1 MDLRITGQREA
12 RSGPATTRGNLSVTP
27 LGGRW
32 GRIRRGALGCA
43 ICDPVIALWCL
54 RGGPSLI
61 EFARNTAGQNSP
73 HRHRRSPDAGSSGP
87 EGQAAPTRVTM
98 TG

>member
-12 RSGPATTRGNLSVTP
+12 RSGLATTRGALSVTP
-27 LGGRW
+27 LGGGW
-32 GRIRRGALGCA
+32 GRIQRGELGCA

-61 EFARNTAGQNSP
+61 EVM
-73 HRHRRSPDAGSSGP
+73 RHRRRARRPDTDGRLTPEEAGPRARQPPP
-87 EGQAAPTRVTM
+87 E
-98 TG
+98 